1 MLHVRMITCKDNKKE
16 RTWINVRNKKRP
28 DLQNLPSQNLS
39 LGHFIITCVG
49 IVAEG
54 IISIDY
60 FISSSFSFA
69 C

>member
-1 MLHVRMITCKDNKKE
+1 MYEIKSA
-16 RTWINVRNKKRP
+16 RTFKIFR
-28 DLQNLPSQNLS
+28 QNLPSQNLS